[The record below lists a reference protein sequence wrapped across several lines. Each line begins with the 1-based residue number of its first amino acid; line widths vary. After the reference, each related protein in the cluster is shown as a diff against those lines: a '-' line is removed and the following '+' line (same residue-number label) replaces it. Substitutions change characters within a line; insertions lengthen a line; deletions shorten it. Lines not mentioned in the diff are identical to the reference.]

1 MMPDPTHKLVREF
14 GESVEPLFK
23 MIFNICKESRALAA
37 TRDALLPKL
46 MSGEIDVEK
55 VKVA

>member
-1 MMPDPTHKLVREF
+1 MYWGIKKR
-14 GESVEPLFK
+14 
-23 MIFNICKESRALAA
+23 IKESRALAA

-55 VKVA
+55 VSV